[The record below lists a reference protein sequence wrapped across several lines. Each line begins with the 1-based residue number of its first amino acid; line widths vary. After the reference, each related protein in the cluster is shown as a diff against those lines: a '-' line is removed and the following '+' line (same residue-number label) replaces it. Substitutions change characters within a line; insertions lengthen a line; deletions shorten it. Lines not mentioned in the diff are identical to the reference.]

1 MSRES
6 LVQTHVGDNRLQ
18 LSGTFELAIDGKEVP
33 LPLCGQRLL
42 AYLALARGAVSR
54 SRCAGELWEQETQ
67 ARANCNLRTVLW
79 RVTQACGPVV
89 VREADNLRLSPKVGV
104 DVLELAQ
111 ICQAIL
117 STASTLNHRAADPI
131 LDNLVLLPSWSDTWL
146 ICERERLHL
155 SRLYALEHAATH
167 LASSHPAH
175 ALIAALAAARTEPLR
190 ETAWRLVV
198 GIHLTEG
205 NVAEAWRAYDDYQT
219 LLQQELGVKPSE
231 LMINLIGPLARA
243 GSR

>member
-6 LVQTHVGDNRLQ
+6 LAQTPIRDNRLQ

-42 AYLALARGAVSR
+42 AYLALARRSVSR
-54 SRCAGELWEQETQ
+54 NRCAGELWEHETQ
-67 ARANCNLRTVLW
+67 ARANSNLRTVLW
-79 RVTQACGPVV
+79 RVSQACGPVV
-89 VREADNLRLSPKVGV
+89 AREGDNLRLNPKIGI
-104 DVLELAQ
+104 DVVELAQ
-111 ICQAIL
+111 ICQTIL
-117 STASTLNHRAADPI
+117 ATASTLNQRATDPI
-131 LDNLVLLPSWSDTWL
+131 LDDIVLLPSWSDTWL

-167 LASSHPAH
+167 LASSHPAR

-198 GIHLTEG
+198 RIYLTEG
-205 NVAEAWRAYDDYQT
+205 NVAEAWRVFDNYQA
-219 LLQQELGVKPSE
+219 LLRQELGVKPSE
-231 LMINLIGPLARA
+231 LMINLIAPLARA

>member
-1 MSRES
+1 
-6 LVQTHVGDNRLQ
+6 LQ
-18 LSGTFELAIDGKEVP
+18 LSGSFELAFDGKEIP

-42 AYLALARGAVSR
+42 TYLALARRAVSR
-54 SRCAGELWEQETQ
+54 SRCAGELWEHETQ
-67 ARANCNLRTVLW
+67 ARANSNLRTVLW
-79 RVTQACGPVV
+79 RVSQACGPVV
-89 VREADNLRLSPKVGV
+89 VREADNLRLCPKIGV
-104 DVLELAQ
+104 DVLQLAQ

-117 STASTLNHRAADPI
+117 TSASTLNQRAADPI
-131 LDNLVLLPSWSDTWL
+131 LDDIVLLPSWNDTWL

-155 SRLYALEHAATH
+155 SRLYALEHVATQ
-167 LASSHPAH
+167 LASSHPAR

-205 NVAEAWRAYDDYQT
+205 NVAEAWRTFDDYQA
-219 LLQQELGVKPSE
+219 LLRQELGVKPSE
-231 LMINLIGPLARA
+231 LMTNLIAPLAGA